1 MTRFDLGHVFG
12 CSGELFGQNSLIFLG
27 LRTLGGHAVHVVD
40 QLLLTFTPL
49 RELGFDLLDLRFDAV
64 APFGHE
70 TQFGFDARDF
80 GVGRVHGGLCAVQI
94 VGQFVM
100 LCAARFELGFGMA

>member
-1 MTRFDLGHVFG
+1 MACFDLRHILG
-12 CSGELFGQNSLIFLG
+12 CNGELLGQNGLIFLG

-70 TQFGFDARDF
+70 AQFGFDARHF
-80 GVGRVHGGLCAVQI
+80 GVGRVHGGLCSVQI
-94 VGQFVM
+94 IG
-100 LCAARFELGFGMA
+100 